1 MKFEH
6 KLDAPKLTE
15 SQFQCLLLSGESV
28 GHDVFSYETETGV
41 TVNVFRFCGDFVL
54 HAVHQDENGCDHKLH
69 TQSTS
74 LERLN
79 AHLAGFCDY
88 HGKREA
94 ITITKNGFVLMG
106 SRTS

>member
-6 KLDAPKLTE
+6 KLDAPELTE
-15 SQFQCLLLSGESV
+15 SQFQCLSCSGKSV
-28 GHDVFSYETETGV
+28 GHDVFSYETATGV
-41 TVNVFRFCGDFVL
+41 TVNVFRFCDEFVL
-54 HAVHQDENGCDHKLH
+54 HAVNQDESDRDHKLH

-88 HGKREA
+88 HDKREA
-94 ITITKNGFVLMG
+94 IKQNRSM
-106 SRTS
+106 RDD